1 MINWKNKTV
10 KQSFQ
15 NMEDLQDSIE
25 QQYILLNQSDI
36 DIDAVKL
43 NLEAIA
49 EAAGVDLTDAAFQG
63 GEQSTESVA

>member
-1 MINWKNKTV
+1 
-10 KQSFQ
+10 
-15 NMEDLQDSIE
+15 MEDLQDSIE
-25 QQYILLNQSDI
+25 QQYILLNQSEI

>member
-25 QQYILLNQSDI
+25 QQYILLNQSEVDM
-36 DIDAVKL
+36 DAVRL

-63 GEQSTESVA
+63 GESNTGQV